1 MCLQGSNKHGIVSS
15 EIDPFSWEMYSIPLE
30 HPKTF
35 NHRSITS
42 KRQINH
48 QDLLNK
54 YKCLF
59 SVILID
65 IDILMVMIIIIILFA
80 TRVLIKLCIYYLN
93 GKDEEVSYKSLARL
107 LKTLNLEKYEQVLKE
122 AGVTDLETFTT
133 LSDIDLK
140 DTIGI
145 TLLGPRRK
153 MTSAI
158 EKLRV
163 TSFYL
168 FFLLNVEIL
177 KHRWGQLW
185 GYNCCIV
192 V

>member
-1 MCLQGSNKHGIVSS
+1 MFLQGSNKRGIVPS
-15 EIDPFSWEMYSIPLE
+15 EIDPYNWEMYSILLE
-30 HPKTF
+30 HSKNF
-35 NHRSITS
+35 NHRSSTS

-65 IDILMVMIIIIILFA
+65 IDNILLA
-80 TRVLIKLCIYYLN
+80 TRVLTKLYISYLN
-93 GKDEEVSYKSLARL
+93 GKDADVSCKSLASL
-107 LKTLNLEKYEQVLKE
+107 LKTLNLEKYEEVLKK
-122 AGVTDLETFTT
+122 AGVTDLETFAT

-140 DTIGI
+140 DTMGI

-163 TSFYL
+163 TSFC
-168 FFLLNVEIL
+168 FFIHGNINA
-177 KHRWGQLW
+177 
-185 GYNCCIV
+185 YIY
-192 V
+192 

>member
-1 MCLQGSNKHGIVSS
+1 MFLQGSNKRGIVPS
-15 EIDPFSWEMYSIPLE
+15 EIDPYNWEMYSIVLE
-30 HPKTF
+30 HSKNF
-35 NHRSITS
+35 NHRSSTS

-65 IDILMVMIIIIILFA
+65 IDNIIISIVFS

-93 GKDEEVSYKSLARL
+93 GKDDEISCKSLSSL

-122 AGVTDLETFTT
+122 AGVTDLETFAI
-133 LSDIDLK
+133 LSDTDLK

-145 TLLGPRRK
+145 SLLGPRRK

-163 TSFYL
+163 TSFGC
-168 FFLLNVEIL
+168 FLYATL
-177 KHRWGQLW
+177 K
-185 GYNCCIV
+185 Y
-192 V
+192 

>member
-1 MCLQGSNKHGIVSS
+1 MFLQGSNKRGIVPS
-15 EIDPFSWEMYSIPLE
+15 EIDPCNLEMYSILLE
-30 HPKTF
+30 HSKNF
-35 NHRSITS
+35 NHRSSTS

-65 IDILMVMIIIIILFA
+65 IDN
-80 TRVLIKLCIYYLN
+80 TYSNYYNQYCIFNPCSMYLN
-93 GKDEEVSYKSLARL
+93 VKDDEISRKSLSSL

-122 AGVTDLETFTT
+122 AGVTDLETFAI
-133 LSDIDLK
+133 LSDTDLK

-145 TLLGPRRK
+145 SLLGPRRK

-163 TSFYL
+163 TSFAC
-168 FFLLNVEIL
+168 FLYSTL
-177 KHRWGQLW
+177 K
-185 GYNCCIV
+185 Y
-192 V
+192 

>member
-1 MCLQGSNKHGIVSS
+1 MFLQGSNKRGIVPS
-15 EIDPFSWEMYSIPLE
+15 EIDPCNLEMYSILLE
-30 HPKTF
+30 HSKNF
-35 NHRSITS
+35 NHRSSTS

-65 IDILMVMIIIIILFA
+65 IDNSITPFKANILIVIITISIVFS

-93 GKDEEVSYKSLARL
+93 GKDDEISCKSLSSL

-122 AGVTDLETFTT
+122 AGVTDLETFAI
-133 LSDIDLK
+133 LSDTDLK

-145 TLLGPRRK
+145 SLLGPRRK

-163 TSFYL
+163 TSFAC
-168 FFLLNVEIL
+168 FLYSTL
-177 KHRWGQLW
+177 K
-185 GYNCCIV
+185 Y
-192 V
+192 

>member
-1 MCLQGSNKHGIVSS
+1 MFLQGSNKRVIVPS
-15 EIDPFSWEMYSIPLE
+15 EIDPYNWGMYSILLK
-30 HPKTF
+30 HSKHF
-35 NHRSITS
+35 NHRSSTS
-42 KRQINH
+42 KRKINH

-65 IDILMVMIIIIILFA
+65 IDILIVIIIISIVFS

-93 GKDEEVSYKSLARL
+93 GKDDEISCKSLSSL

-122 AGVTDLETFTT
+122 AGVTDLETFAI
-133 LSDIDLK
+133 LSDTDLK

-145 TLLGPRRK
+145 SLLGPRRK

-163 TSFYL
+163 TSFAC
-168 FFLLNVEIL
+168 FLYSTL
-177 KHRWGQLW
+177 K
-185 GYNCCIV
+185 Y
-192 V
+192 

>member
-1 MCLQGSNKHGIVSS
+1 
-15 EIDPFSWEMYSIPLE
+15 
-30 HPKTF
+30 
-35 NHRSITS
+35 
-42 KRQINH
+42 
-48 QDLLNK
+48 
-54 YKCLF
+54 
-59 SVILID
+59 
-65 IDILMVMIIIIILFA
+65 MVMIIIIILFG
-80 TRVLIKLCIYYLN
+80 TRLLIKLCIYYLN

-168 FFLLNVEIL
+168 FFYSTL
-177 KHRWGQLW
+177 K
-185 GYNCCIV
+185 Y
-192 V
+192 

>member
-1 MCLQGSNKHGIVSS
+1 MFLQGSNKRGIVPS
-15 EIDPFSWEMYSIPLE
+15 EIDPCNLEMYSILLE
-30 HPKTF
+30 HSKNF
-35 NHRSITS
+35 NHRSSTS

-65 IDILMVMIIIIILFA
+65 IDNIIISIVFS

-93 GKDEEVSYKSLARL
+93 GKDDEISCKSLSSL

-122 AGVTDLETFTT
+122 AGVTDLETFAI
-133 LSDIDLK
+133 LSDTDLK

-145 TLLGPRRK
+145 SLLGPRRK

-163 TSFYL
+163 TSFAC
-168 FFLLNVEIL
+168 FLYSTL
-177 KHRWGQLW
+177 K
-185 GYNCCIV
+185 Y
-192 V
+192 